1 MNELISIKKQLI
13 SNTEVNA
20 VNARELHQFLEVET
34 RFDTWISRRIS
45 EYAFV
50 INSDFCT
57 ILSKSNGG
65 RPAVEYYISLD
76 MAKELSMVERNEKG
90 KEARKYF
97 IECER
102 KLKENETFKIPQ
114 TYSQALKLAAEQ
126 AEQIEEQQK
135 LIEVQKPKAEFFDT
149 VTGSKDTIDMATV
162 AKVLNK
168 GIGRNKLFE
177 LLRDN
182 NILDK
187 RNQPYQTFID
197 RGYFRQVE
205 SSYIKP
211 DGTNC
216 IHVKTVVYQ
225 KGLNFISKLIDKSKN
240 GN

>member
-1 MNELISIKKQLI
+1 MNELINFEINVKMTSLDIAEITGKQHKNILADIRQEFEKIKDIAGLIFQPSEYKDSTGRTLPCYEFGKDGAMQLALKYDAVVRYKVIKKI
-13 SNTEVNA
+13 E
-20 VNARELHQFLEVET
+20 ELE
-34 RFDTWISRRIS
+34 
-45 EYAFV
+45 
-50 INSDFCT
+50 NK
-57 ILSKSNGG
+57 SK
-65 RPAVEYYISLD
+65 
-76 MAKELSMVERNEKG
+76 
-90 KEARKYF
+90 
-97 IECER
+97 
-102 KLKENETFKIPQ
+102 FKIPQ
-114 TYSQALKLAAEQ
+114 TYSQALKLAYKQ

-211 DGTNC
+211 DGTSCVNT
-216 IHVKTVVYQ
+216 KTVVYQ
-225 KGLNFISKLIDKSKN
+225 KGLNFISKIIDKSKN

>member
-1 MNELISIKKQLI
+1 MSELI
-13 SNTEVNA
+13 N
-20 VNARELHQFLEVET
+20 FET
-34 RFDTWISRRIS
+34 NVKMT
-45 EYAFV
+45 
-50 INSDFCT
+50 
-57 ILSKSNGG
+57 
-65 RPAVEYYISLD
+65 SLD
-76 MAKELSMVERNEKG
+76 IAEITGKRHDHVMRDIRKEIDNLGKINAPIFGLVDYIDAKGEKRPCYTFGKKGAMQLALKYDAVTRYKVIEKIEEL
-90 KEARKYF
+90 
-97 IECER
+97 
-102 KLKENETFKIPQ
+102 ENKSKFKIPQ

>member
-1 MNELISIKKQLI
+1 MNELIKIRKETIEDKQ
-13 SNTEVNA
+13 VNA
-20 VNARELHQFLEVET
+20 VDARELHQFLEIKT
-34 RFDTWISRRIS
+34 RFDKWIERRIE
-45 EYAFV
+45 EYNFI
-50 INSDFCT
+50 INSDFCPV
-57 ILSKSNGG
+57 LAESSGG
-65 RPAVEYYISLD
+65 RPATEYIITID

-211 DGTNC
+211 DGTSCVNT
-216 IHVKTVVYQ
+216 KTVVYQ